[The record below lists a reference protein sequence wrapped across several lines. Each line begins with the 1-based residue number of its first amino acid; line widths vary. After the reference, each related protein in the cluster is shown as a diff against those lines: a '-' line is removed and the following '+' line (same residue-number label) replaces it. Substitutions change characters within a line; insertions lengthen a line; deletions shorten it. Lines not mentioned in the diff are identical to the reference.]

1 MGSDLAITYIAVK
14 HELSYVNCGN
24 DSFWDKLRIALHKK
38 LESMN
43 FEELSLEIESN
54 LGVQITLSEAHGLV
68 DYVISLLQSNPRD
81 IGWIK
86 VGTYTVFLT
95 GGMSYGDSP
104 TDSFDD
110 FEKFNA
116 LFPGEFIDDVLG
128 E

>member
-1 MGSDLAITYIAVK
+1 MGSDLAIEYIAVK
-14 HELSYVNCGN
+14 HELSFVNCGN
-24 DSFWDKLRIALHKK
+24 EPFWDKLKLALHSRI
-38 LESMN
+38 EAMN
-43 FEELSLEIESN
+43 FEEVSDEIEAD
-54 LGVQITLSEAHGLV
+54 LGIPVDKANAHKLV
-68 DYVISLLQSNPRD
+68 DIILSRLQSNPRD

-110 FEKFNA
+110 FQMFNE
-116 LFPGEFIDDVLG
+116 LFPQEFIDDVLG